1 LTLPSLE
8 VVVLRDFV
16 LDFLSRFDHC
26 SINVRKWGVGMSTQR
41 FGSDHTNRKLETVQK
56 YLSAYT
62 TALKKQNF
70 QLIYF
75 DACAGS
81 GSSAPKAEDSQAA
94 LLEVDEITVGSAVRA
109 LGVEPAFDRYIFN
122 DLKRNNVRSLK
133 AIVESDFS
141 QLKDRVQLTQKDA
154 NEALI
159 ELCDSVNW
167 KSSRAVVFLDPF
179 GLQIKFATLE
189 KLAQTKAVDV
199 WYLVPVHAMSRQ
211 VKGDGTVLDDGGRS
225 VDEALGYRGWR
236 EVVQVV
242 EEAQADMF
250 GHSKTET
257 SKAVDAAWF
266 EGCAYKR
273 LSSIFEGGVLRETL
287 PLGRNNLHDFSLMFA
302 WANPSGP
309 AKLAAKLAKAV
320 LK

>member
-1 LTLPSLE
+1 ML
-8 VVVLRDFV
+8 
-16 LDFLSRFDHC
+16 
-26 SINVRKWGVGMSTQR
+26 TQR
-41 FGSDHTNRKLETVQK
+41 FGNEHTNRKLNTVQN

-81 GSSAPKAEDSQAA
+81 GSSAPKSEDNHVA
-94 LLEVDEITVGSAVRA
+94 LLEVDEITTGSAIRA
-109 LGVEPAFDRYIFN
+109 LEVETAFDRYIFN
-122 DLKRNNVRSLK
+122 DLRRDNVRSLE

-159 ELCDSVNW
+159 ELCNSVNW
-167 KSSRAVVFLDPF
+167 RSSRAVVFLDPF
-179 GLQIKFATLE
+179 GLQIKFTTLE

-225 VDEALGYRGWR
+225 VDEALGYTGWR
-236 EVVQVV
+236 EVVQSVK
-242 EEAQADMF
+242 EAQADMF

-266 EGCAYKR
+266 EECAYER

-287 PLGRNNLHDFSLMFA
+287 PLGRNNLHQFSLMFA

>member
-1 LTLPSLE
+1 MTA
-8 VVVLRDFV
+8 
-16 LDFLSRFDHC
+16 
-26 SINVRKWGVGMSTQR
+26 QR
-41 FGSDHTNRKLETVQK
+41 FGNDHTNKKLETVRK
-56 YLSAYT
+56 YLSVYT
-62 TALKKQNF
+62 TALKKQRF
-70 QLIYF
+70 ELIYF

-81 GSSAPKAEDSQAA
+81 GSSAPKSEDGQAIM
-94 LLEVDEITVGSAVRA
+94 LEADDIIVGSAIRA
-109 LGVEPAFDRYIFN
+109 LGENPAFDRYIFN
-122 DLKRNNVRSLK
+122 DLKRANIKSLQE
-133 AIVESDFS
+133 IVTTDFS
-141 QLKDRVQLTQKDA
+141 HLKDRVTLTQKDA

-159 ELCDSVNW
+159 NLCDSVNW
-167 KSSRAVVFLDPF
+167 TSSRAVVFLDPF
-179 GLQIKFATLE
+179 GLQIKFSTLE

-225 VDEALGYRGWR
+225 VDEALGYTGWR

-250 GHSKTET
+250 GHSKIET

-266 EGCAYKR
+266 ESCAHER
-273 LSSIFEGGVLRETL
+273 LSSIFEGGVLHETL
-287 PLGRNNLHDFSLMFA
+287 PLGRNNLHEFSLMFA

-309 AKLAAKLAKAV
+309 AKHLAATLAKAV

>member
-1 LTLPSLE
+1 
-8 VVVLRDFV
+8 
-16 LDFLSRFDHC
+16 
-26 SINVRKWGVGMSTQR
+26 MSTQR

-62 TALKKQNF
+62 TALKRQNF

-81 GSSAPKAEDSQAA
+81 GSSAPKAGETQAA
-94 LLEVDEITVGSAVRA
+94 LFEVDEITVGSAVRA
-109 LGVEPAFDRYIFN
+109 LEVEPAFDRYIFN
-122 DLKRNNVRSLK
+122 DLKRTNVRSLS
-133 AIVESDFS
+133 AIVDSDFL
-141 QLKDRVQLTQKDA
+141 QLKNRVQLSGLDA

-159 ELCDSVNW
+159 ELFNW

-179 GLQIKFATLE
+179 GLQIKFATLK

-225 VDEALGYRGWR
+225 VDDALGYTGWR

-242 EEAQADMF
+242 QEAQPDMF
-250 GHSKTET
+250 GHSKTGT

-266 EGCAYKR
+266 ETCAYER

-287 PLGRNNLHDFSLMFA
+287 PLGRNNLHEFSLMFA